1 MSANTYLVDR
11 LTRHQVFLQRFA
23 GQQVK
28 ESLPILKQMAK
39 EIRAALQRQD
49 LTDFQT
55 ARLIALQIDIM
66 AITSAAGVELE
77 ELMTANMTEFAVY
90 EAGFTQKLLQGA
102 VTVELAGVSPVALGA
117 AVTSAPMKLISG
129 QKTINTTFSGIFD
142 TFASG
147 VSREVMTT
155 VQAGITAGSTNAEIT
170 RNVMSLVNTR
180 TRAQAETVV
189 RTAANAAGSVAR
201 AEVYKANADVLKGE
215 EWVATLD
222 SATRIEHAA
231 LDGNIYPVGEGPQ
244 TPLGYNCRCLRV
256 AVVDDRFAA
265 LREGATRASYQGPV
279 SAKTDYAKF
288 LARQPKAF
296 QLEFFDGDG
305 ARYELYKSGQVPL
318 DRFAD
323 DSGRLYT
330 LDELRAREGITLE

>member
-1 MSANTYLVDR
+1 MSANGFITDR
-11 LTRHQVFLQRFA
+11 LTRHMVFLQRFA

-66 AITSAAGVELE
+66 AIASAAGVELE

-102 VTVELAGVSPVALGA
+102 VTVDLAGVSSVALGA

-129 QKTINTTFSGIFD
+129 QKTINTTFAGIFD

-155 VQAGITAGSTNAEIT
+155 VQAGITAGATNAEIT

-180 TRAQAETVV
+180 TRAQAEAVV
-189 RTAANAAGSVAR
+189 RTAANTTGSAAR
-201 AEVYKANADVLKGE
+201 NEVYKQNADVLKGE
-215 EWVATLD
+215 EF
-222 SATRIEHAA
+222 SAV
-231 LDGNIYPVGEGPQ
+231 LDGRTTITCASLDGKIYQVGEGPQ
-244 TPLGYNCRCLRV
+244 PPMHYNCRSVRV
-256 AVVDDRFAA
+256 PVVDDRFAA

-279 SAKTDYAKF
+279 SAQTTYNSWLKQQPEEFQNEVLGPERAHLFRSGEVSLDKFTDDAGK
-288 LARQPKAF
+288 
-296 QLEFFDGDG
+296 
-305 ARYELYKSGQVPL
+305 V
-318 DRFAD
+318 
-323 DSGRLYT
+323 YT